1 MSGGMLNSGKQR
13 VPALPVQLALPDG
26 GALLLL
32 DDSALL
38 VRNVLDGG
46 HCDNVANGGQSG
58 LALLLVSGVQN
69 GVNDGLGDSPALL
82 FGHFGTLLLVLG
94 VLNNLALLVNDLE

>member
-1 MSGGMLNSGKQR
+1 MSGGLLNSGKQR

-46 HCDNVANGGQSG
+46 HCDNVANGGQAG

-69 GVNDGLGDSPALL
+69 GVDDGLGDSPALL
-82 FGHFGTLLLVLG
+82 LGHFGALLLVLG
-94 VLNNLALLVNDLE
+94 VLDDLALLVNDLE